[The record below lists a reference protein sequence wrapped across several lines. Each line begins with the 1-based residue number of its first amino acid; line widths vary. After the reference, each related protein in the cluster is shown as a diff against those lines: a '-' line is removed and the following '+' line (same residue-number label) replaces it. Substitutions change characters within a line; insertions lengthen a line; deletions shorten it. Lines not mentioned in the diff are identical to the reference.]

1 MKIKVVIL
9 ATSLVA
15 INCLAGETLVYDP
28 IKKKKG
34 GGTTPGFE
42 LKSFDN
48 FPNSLFISSSYSDN
62 EVKILSTKKGN

>member
-28 IKKKKG
+28 IG
-34 GGTTPGFE
+34 GGVQHP
-42 LKSFDN
+42 
-48 FPNSLFISSSYSDN
+48 
-62 EVKILSTKKGN
+62 VLS

>member
-15 INCLAGETLVYDP
+15 INCLAGETLAYDP
-28 IKKKKG
+28 IKKKG